1 MAWQDVVLFVGGFVL
16 AGGIVPAIRAQEKPP
31 VATTLTL
38 VVMLAIF
45 VVVFLT
51 LHLWLTALS
60 VLLQWS
66 LWAIVLAQSLI
77 RRAERNAEAAS
88 EAEVT
93 SGLR

>member
-77 RRAERNAEAAS
+77 RRSERKAEAAAD
-88 EAEVT
+88 AEVT

>member
-16 AGGIVPAIRAQEKPP
+16 AGGIVPAIRAAEKPP

-45 VVVFLT
+45 IAVFVSLR
-51 LHLWLTALS
+51 LWLTALS

-66 LWAIVLAQSLI
+66 LWSVVLVQTV
-77 RRAERNAEAAS
+77 RRPRP
-88 EAEVT
+88 
-93 SGLR
+93 RP

>member
-16 AGGIVPAIRAQEKPP
+16 AGGIVPAIRATEKPP
-31 VATTLTL
+31 AATTATL

-51 LHLWLTALS
+51 LRLWLTAVS

-66 LWAIVLAQSLI
+66 LWAIVLAQTV
-77 RRAERNAEAAS
+77 RRNRARP
-88 EAEVT
+88 
-93 SGLR
+93 